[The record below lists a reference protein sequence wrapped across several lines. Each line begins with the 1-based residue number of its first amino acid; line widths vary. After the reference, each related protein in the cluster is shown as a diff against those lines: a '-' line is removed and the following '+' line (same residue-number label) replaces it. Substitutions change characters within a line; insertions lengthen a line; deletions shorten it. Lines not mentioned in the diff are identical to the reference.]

1 MDAPSLIHAARDRA
15 ALTQEQLA
23 AAAGTSQAAVARYE
37 RGSIA
42 PSVTVLTRLLAAC
55 GLEAQVE
62 LVPLYADLDSEIR
75 ACLDRAPADRLVDL
89 GWDRFF
95 ENLAERR
102 VRYVMGGEIA
112 ALLHGVV
119 TSVCDRA
126 EDFDVDLA
134 RSVTVAVG
142 PIDVAVVP
150 VEDALEAVG
159 HARLVERF
167 RDLTRGETP
176 P

>member
-1 MDAPSLIHAARDRA
+1 VDSVSGPAAAGRLLTDLRACQARNRRPWRANRSLADRRLTFSARTRPRPVRPAAPSLIHAARDRA
-15 ALTQEQLA
+15 ALT
-23 AAAGTSQAAVARYE
+23 
-37 RGSIA
+37 
-42 PSVTVLTRLLAAC
+42 
-55 GLEAQVE
+55 
-62 LVPLYADLDSEIR
+62 
-75 ACLDRAPADRLVDL
+75 DRLVDL

-112 ALLHGVV
+112 ALLHDVV

-134 RSVTVAVG
+134 PSVTVAVG
-142 PIDVAVVP
+142 PIAVAVVP